1 MDNVD
6 DDDRFDDSGEDV
18 DNGDDDNHYDD
29 SGE

>member
-6 DDDRFDDSGEDV
+6 DDDRFDDSGEDI